1 MMEELKIG
9 RAVQA
14 NPYVIQMDR
23 FVQSLE
29 KLTKVF
35 LQLERKHDLFTK
47 AEMEEMYEKVNEK
60 VCGNCAN
67 KEVCLGQEAF
77 LTYQMVHEIFCT
89 IEEYG
94 VELNTEVKRK
104 IQKRCVQAPRFLR
117 TALEVFKGAR
127 QNLMWNNK
135 MAQNREGC
143 AVQLDTFAQMIQ
155 HATRELDASIFA
167 DEHLEK
173 KIRGRFSKIGVR
185 LLSTVF
191 FVTED
196 GKYEVHVTAKSI
208 KGQCVS
214 TKELVQ
220 IISECVGRKMVADRD
235 ERPVLGE
242 EYCTVTCVEGP
253 RFHTLQGIAKIGKGC
268 RKISGDSFSMM
279 EMPGGRKGII
289 LSDGMGA
296 GEAAFKESAM
306 VVEMLEE
313 LLAAG
318 FPKETAIQMLN
329 TALVMGREEVR
340 FSTIDMSVFD
350 LYSGKCEFVKAGAST
365 TFVKYEDKV
374 ETIKSTS
381 LPIGVLP
388 KLEVDCVVRSLCDG
402 NFVVMVT
409 DGVLDALPVGE
420 QELIMKMIIEGTS
433 ITNPKEMAHH
443 ILEQVLECSGEIPLD
458 DMTIMVVGMWS
469 LANYKGKCG

>member
-67 KEVCLGQEAF
+67 KEVCLGQESF

-127 QNLMWNNK
+127 QNMMWNNK

-220 IISECVGRKMVADRD
+220 IISECVGRKMADRD

-469 LANYKGKCG
+469 LAK

>member
-296 GEAAFKESAM
+296 GAM

-469 LANYKGKCG
+469 LAK

>member
-185 LLSTVF
+185 LLSAVF

-469 LANYKGKCG
+469 LAK

>member
-279 EMPGGRKGII
+279 EMASAAPSTG
-289 LSDGMGA
+289 SVPEPSSSSSSCTSHA
-296 GEAAFKESAM
+296 GW
-306 VVEMLEE
+306 
-313 LLAAG
+313 
-318 FPKETAIQMLN
+318 
-329 TALVMGREEVR
+329 
-340 FSTIDMSVFD
+340 
-350 LYSGKCEFVKAGAST
+350 LYSV
-365 TFVKYEDKV
+365 
-374 ETIKSTS
+374 
-381 LPIGVLP
+381 P
-388 KLEVDCVVRSLCDG
+388 
-402 NFVVMVT
+402 
-409 DGVLDALPVGE
+409 
-420 QELIMKMIIEGTS
+420 
-433 ITNPKEMAHH
+433 
-443 ILEQVLECSGEIPLD
+443 
-458 DMTIMVVGMWS
+458 
-469 LANYKGKCG
+469 